1 MSIQNSVGQLKRAVG
16 QAAAE
21 QVYSGFCI
29 GLGSGSTAAQ
39 AIEAIGLRLQAGEIE
54 EVIGVST
61 SNQASLDASKAGIS
75 LVSTDQVDKIDLV
88 IDGADEVSPGGVL
101 LKGGGGAQVL
111 EKIVATMAHS
121 LIVVID
127 DSKLAKR
134 VGVLAP
140 VSVEVIPEA
149 VPLAMRQLQALGG
162 NPSIRVE
169 QKTDL
174 PSVTD
179 RRNLLIDAWFDAISD
194 PGLLEKEIDS
204 IPGVLGNGIFCGLAD
219 TILVA
224 ETREKGIVVYDYRG

>member
-1 MSIQNSVGQLKRAVG
+1 MSIQNSAAQLKRAVG

-21 QVYSGFCI
+21 KVHSGTCI

-54 EVIGVST
+54 EVIGVAT
-61 SNQASLDASKAGIS
+61 SNQASLEADKAGIS
-75 LVSTDQVDKIDLV
+75 LVTTDQVDRIDLV

-111 EKIVATMAHS
+111 EKIIATMAHS
-121 LIVVID
+121 FIVVID
-127 DSKLAKR
+127 NSKLAKK

-149 VPLAMRQLQALGG
+149 LPLAMQRLQALGG
-162 NPSIRVE
+162 DPIIRMRQKRGIPSI
-169 QKTDL
+169 
-174 PSVTD
+174 TD
-179 RRNLLIDAWFDAISD
+179 RRNLLVDTWFDAIPD
-194 PGLLEKEIDS
+194 PGLLGEKIDS
-204 IPGVLGNGIFCGLAD
+204 IPGVLGNGIFSDLAD

-224 ETREKGIVVYDYRG
+224 ETREEEIFIYDYLE